1 MSFFKPDYIYET
13 IYDINFDMLKNEG
26 IKLLLI
32 DIDNTI
38 IPWDSSAVD
47 KDLKELFQQLKKKG
61 FLVRILSNAPKER
74 VKEISEELGV
84 KGIGRSLKPLT
95 LNFKKSIIDEGY
107 TSKQTAM
114 IGDQIFTDLLGAKLS
129 GVKSILVDPLS
140 EKELK
145 ATKLMRLLEKLVRK

>member
-1 MSFFKPDYIYET
+1 
-13 IYDINFDMLKNEG
+13 
-26 IKLLLI
+26 
-32 DIDNTI
+32 
-38 IPWDSSAVD
+38 
-47 KDLKELFQQLKKKG
+47 LKELFQQLKKKG